1 MQRCPN
7 CGQPGARTEDWA
19 CQWCGYP
26 LISSSYKKIPK
37 TYKQLKEEILHQ
49 EKPPLREEAEPE
61 LMLETRPEPEPKP
74 EPELKPETELEP
86 QPQPE
91 PEPEVEPEPEL
102 KPETE
107 LEPQPELELELK
119 PETRPQPEP
128 QPEPEPEPELK
139 LETRPEPEPQP
150 EPEPEMKPAEI
161 EITVKEL
168 LSAYTSDGAAAD
180 ARFVNKVLKIR
191 GIVSRIEVNDI
202 LDVHYIILA
211 SADKRE
217 FQTIR
222 CLFDK
227 KHGPELSQLTK
238 GLAATVQGKYDGS
251 LIDIRMRDC
260 VLAS

>member
-7 CGQPGARTEDWA
+7 CGQTGARTEDWA

-26 LISSSYKKIPK
+26 LTSASYKTIPK
-37 TYKQLKEEILHQ
+37 TYKQLKEEILHK

-61 LMLETRPEPEPKP
+61 LMLK
-74 EPELKPETELEP
+74 LETELEL
-86 QPQPE
+86 QPE
-91 PEPEVEPEPEL
+91 PEPEPTL
-102 KPETE
+102 KAE
-107 LEPQPELELELK
+107 
-119 PETRPQPEP
+119 PEP
-128 QPEPEPEPELK
+128 QPEPEPEPEPELTLK
-139 LETRPEPEPQP
+139 AKSELKPEAEVEPQP
-150 EPEPEMKPAEI
+150 EPEPEPEPELKLKADI
-161 EITVKEL
+161 KITVEEL

-180 ARFVNKVLKIR
+180 ARFAKKVLKVR

-227 KHGPELSQLTK
+227 KHGAELSQLTK
-238 GLAATVQGKYDGS
+238 GRPVTVQGKYDGS
-251 LIDIRMRDC
+251 LIDIRMRGC
-260 VLAS
+260 ALAS